1 VYLYS
6 VFSHMNEAL
15 FLSMLHE
22 TARVVREG
30 GFVFTTL
37 APRDELLPGGFPATW
52 RADAGA
58 GRFIYI
64 PTGGGHESM
73 PSSVW
78 GWALLSEPYL
88 R

>member
-1 VYLYS
+1 MYLYS

-37 APRDELLPGGFPATW
+37 APRNELLPGGFPATW

-78 GWALLSEPYL
+78 AGPFSLSPIS